1 MDIIQR
7 NFLRLLR
14 AGAFGEYEQT
24 EPMSEWKWK
33 RLYQTSQIHGVTPWI
48 ADGIRLGDGDFF
60 LQQLSPALREKFYA
74 DNTEAE
80 TDAGTFSGGTLSLTV
95 DGLHQDAESLIMGL
109 PAADQ
114 SGWISYGD
122 SQTVPF
128 VGVGYIAKYM
138 SGGEITYVPTV
149 IPKVVFNQISNSHA
163 TSEDSLNF
171 QTQALTAQIK
181 RADDADR
188 SWKYLGEPQTTEALA
203 EAAIKTKLGITG

>member
-1 MDIIQR
+1 MSA
-7 NFLRLLR
+7 
-14 AGAFGEYEQT
+14 AGKVCVGFSKPYVAVYANSGTTVSYSDGRVLARGVDVSI
-24 EPMSEWKWK
+24 EPE
-33 RLYQTSQIHGVTPWI
+33 TS
-48 ADGIRLGDGDFF
+48 DDN
-60 LQQLSPALREKFYA
+60 KFYA

-149 IPKVVFNQISNSHA
+149 IPKVVFNQISNAHA

-203 EAAIKTKLGITG
+203 EAAIKTKFGITG

>member
-1 MDIIQR
+1 MSA
-7 NFLRLLR
+7 
-14 AGAFGEYEQT
+14 AGKVCVGFSKPYVAVYANSGTTVSYSDGRVLARGVDVSI
-24 EPMSEWKWK
+24 EPE
-33 RLYQTSQIHGVTPWI
+33 TS
-48 ADGIRLGDGDFF
+48 DDN
-60 LQQLSPALREKFYA
+60 KFYA

-138 SGGEITYVPTV
+138 SGGEITYVPTI
-149 IPKVVFNQISNSHA
+149 IPKVVFNQISSAHA

-203 EAAIKTKLGITG
+203 EAAIKTKFGITG

>member
-1 MDIIQR
+1 MSA
-7 NFLRLLR
+7 
-14 AGAFGEYEQT
+14 AGKVCVGFSKPYVAVYSNSGTTITYSDGQVLARGVDVSI
-24 EPMSEWKWK
+24 EPE
-33 RLYQTSQIHGVTPWI
+33 TS
-48 ADGIRLGDGDFF
+48 DDN
-60 LQQLSPALREKFYA
+60 KFYA

-109 PAADQ
+109 PAADS

-122 SQTVPF
+122 SQEVPF

-138 SGGEITYVPTV
+138 SGGAITYVPTV
-149 IPKVVFNQISNSHA
+149 IPKVVFNQISSSHA

-181 RADDADR
+181 RADDANR
-188 SWKYLGEPQTTEALA
+188 SWKYLGEPQATEAAA
-203 EAAIKTKLGITG
+203 EAAIKTKFGISA

>member
-1 MDIIQR
+1 MDVSI
-7 NFLRLLR
+7 
-14 AGAFGEYEQT
+14 
-24 EPMSEWKWK
+24 EPE
-33 RLYQTSQIHGVTPWI
+33 TS
-48 ADGIRLGDGDFF
+48 DDN
-60 LQQLSPALREKFYA
+60 KFYA

-138 SGGEITYVPTV
+138 SDGEITYVPTI
-149 IPKVVFNQISNSHA
+149 IPRVVFNQISNSHA

>member
-1 MDIIQR
+1 MSA
-7 NFLRLLR
+7 
-14 AGAFGEYEQT
+14 AGKVCVGFSKPYVAVYANSGTTVSYSDGRVLARGVDVSI
-24 EPMSEWKWK
+24 EPE
-33 RLYQTSQIHGVTPWI
+33 TS
-48 ADGIRLGDGDFF
+48 DDN
-60 LQQLSPALREKFYA
+60 KFYA
-74 DNTEAE
+74 DNVEAE

-138 SGGEITYVPTV
+138 SGGEITYVPTI
-149 IPKVVFNQISNSHA
+149 IPKVVFNQISNAHA

-188 SWKYLGEPQTTEALA
+188 SWKYLGEPQATEALA
-203 EAAIKTKLGITG
+203 EAAIKTKFGISA

>member
-1 MDIIQR
+1 MSA
-7 NFLRLLR
+7 
-14 AGAFGEYEQT
+14 AGKVCIGFSKPYVAVYTNSGTTITYSDGRVLARGVDVSI
-24 EPMSEWKWK
+24 EPE
-33 RLYQTSQIHGVTPWI
+33 TS
-48 ADGIRLGDGDFF
+48 DDN
-60 LQQLSPALREKFYA
+60 KFYA
-74 DNTEAE
+74 DNVEAE

-149 IPKVVFNQISNSHA
+149 IPKVVFNQISSSHA

-203 EAAIKTKLGITG
+203 EAAIKTKFGITG

>member
-1 MDIIQR
+1 MSA
-7 NFLRLLR
+7 
-14 AGAFGEYEQT
+14 AGKVCVGFSKPYVAVYANSGTTVSYSDGRVLARGVDVSI
-24 EPMSEWKWK
+24 EPE
-33 RLYQTSQIHGVTPWI
+33 TS
-48 ADGIRLGDGDFF
+48 DDN
-60 LQQLSPALREKFYA
+60 KFYA
-74 DNTEAE
+74 DNVEAE

-138 SGGEITYVPTV
+138 SGGEITYVPTI
-149 IPKVVFNQISNSHA
+149 IPKVVFNQISNAHA

-203 EAAIKTKLGITG
+203 EAAIKTKFGISA

>member
-1 MDIIQR
+1 MSA
-7 NFLRLLR
+7 
-14 AGAFGEYEQT
+14 AGKVCVGFSKPYVAVYSNSGTTITYSDGRVLARGVDVSI
-24 EPMSEWKWK
+24 EPE
-33 RLYQTSQIHGVTPWI
+33 TS
-48 ADGIRLGDGDFF
+48 DDN
-60 LQQLSPALREKFYA
+60 KFYA

-149 IPKVVFNQISNSHA
+149 IPKVVFNQISSSHA

-203 EAAIKTKLGITG
+203 EAAIKTKFRITG

>member
-1 MDIIQR
+1 MSA
-7 NFLRLLR
+7 
-14 AGAFGEYEQT
+14 AGKVCIGFSKPYVAVYTNSGTTITYSDGRVLARGVDVSI
-24 EPMSEWKWK
+24 EPE
-33 RLYQTSQIHGVTPWI
+33 TS
-48 ADGIRLGDGDFF
+48 DDN
-60 LQQLSPALREKFYA
+60 KFYA
-74 DNTEAE
+74 DNVEAE

-95 DGLHQDAESLIMGL
+95 DGLHQDAEALIMGL

-138 SGGEITYVPTV
+138 SGGEITYVPTI
-149 IPKVVFNQISNSHA
+149 IPKVVFNQISSAHA

-203 EAAIKTKLGITG
+203 EAAIKTKFGITG

>member
-1 MDIIQR
+1 MSA
-7 NFLRLLR
+7 
-14 AGAFGEYEQT
+14 AGKVCVGFSKPYVAVYSNSGTTITYSDGRVLARGVDVSI
-24 EPMSEWKWK
+24 EPE
-33 RLYQTSQIHGVTPWI
+33 TS
-48 ADGIRLGDGDFF
+48 DDN
-60 LQQLSPALREKFYA
+60 KFYA

-149 IPKVVFNQISNSHA
+149 IPKVVFNQISSSHA

-203 EAAIKTKLGITG
+203 EAAIKTKFGITG